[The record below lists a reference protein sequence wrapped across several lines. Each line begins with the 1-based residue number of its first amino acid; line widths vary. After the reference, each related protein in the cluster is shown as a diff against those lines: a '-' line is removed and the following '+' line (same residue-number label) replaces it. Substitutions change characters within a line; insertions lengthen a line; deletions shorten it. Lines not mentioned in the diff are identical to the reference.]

1 MEKCG
6 YCLWVIIMNRTNRIR
21 IFFVTT
27 LMSACL
33 SFSLGYQIM
42 KAGKNEQE
50 KERLVAEE
58 TEQNQLTEEKT
69 EISISNMD
77 VSYEYM
83 VVEEEGYLLVY
94 MKDLKTVYMY
104 TDIQISGLPYSL
116 QKEIRMGKPF
126 SDLKELYDFLENYSS

>member
-1 MEKCG
+1 M
-6 YCLWVIIMNRTNRIR
+6 IIMNRTNRIR

-58 TEQNQLTEEKT
+58 TEQNQFTEEKT

>member
-1 MEKCG
+1 
-6 YCLWVIIMNRTNRIR
+6 MNRTNRIR

-58 TEQNQLTEEKT
+58 TEQNQFTEEKT

>member
-1 MEKCG
+1 M
-6 YCLWVIIMNRTNRIR
+6 IIMNRTNRIR

>member
-1 MEKCG
+1 M
-6 YCLWVIIMNRTNRIR
+6 IIMNRTNRIR

-27 LMSACL
+27 IMSACL

-42 KAGKNEQE
+42 EGWKEEQS
-50 KERLVAEE
+50 RDQLVAEE

-77 VSYEYM
+77 VAYEYM
-83 VVEEEGYLLVY
+83 IVEEEGYLLVY

-104 TDIQISGLPYSL
+104 TDIQLSGLPYSL